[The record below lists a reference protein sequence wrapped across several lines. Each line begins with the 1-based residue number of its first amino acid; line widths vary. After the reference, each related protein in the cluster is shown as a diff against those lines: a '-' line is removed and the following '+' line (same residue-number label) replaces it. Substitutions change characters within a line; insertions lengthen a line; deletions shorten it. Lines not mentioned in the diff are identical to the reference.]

1 MNQISA
7 HKQKVFFLIHLA
19 TVLKTE
25 VLDDHFPLE
34 DLTTESSLLSY
45 KCTCDQRWT
54 QWYITDLPPNG
65 KLIKVAVI
73 LNKGQS
79 LLLVPRE
86 NIRSQSYF
94 SCVIEGRRQKEEGV
108 NSDVFLCPPPSY
120 R

>member
-19 TVLKTE
+19 TVLKTG
-25 VLDDHFPLE
+25 VLDDQLPLE
-34 DLTTESSLLSY
+34 DLTTEFSLLSY

-86 NIRSQSYF
+86 NIRLVLFQ
-94 SCVIEGRRQKEEGV
+94 
-108 NSDVFLCPPPSY
+108 LCN
-120 R
+120 

>member
-94 SCVIEGRRQKEEGV
+94 SCVIEGRRQKAERRGCQ
-108 NSDVFLCPPPSY
+108 F
-120 R
+120 